1 MPIPSSGLISMF
13 DIVQEFNSF
22 PLGDIMTI
30 ATVVDVGGPFYR
42 FTPRLKYIPQTF
54 TNGDILF
61 ADDFATNE
69 SRWGIIVGQT
79 FSGTPAVTQSLVV
92 DWRQV
97 DANGNRVAPNN
108 MVGALARVW
117 RRADGPMSLDRY
129 YSGGSYVLANTVGF
143 PGGVSTPIPSS
154 GTISLSNFYGAQ
166 SLTVLESSVSGPTTV
181 NLSVPAGTWNVL
193 VRLSGAGGGNGGGDD
208 QAGTL
213 GGPGT
218 SQTFAARVTTNVPGR
233 LVLYGSSPGG
243 NGRYSQSGNVAGTG
257 GLGFLPGGEGGNA
270 GLNGFS
276 GTGGG
281 GGGASAVLWYP
292 DASTSAFV
300 PVCAAGG
307 GGGGCGGGRFV
318 DASNPFAL
326 TQASNSPRWHT
337 FDWNDFT
344 SIDTG
349 PDYWWYDGENG
360 TAYRR
365 VPTLKG
371 QGGTNLPDYYPPG
384 TEPYENYDGGSGGGG
399 GGGNGRSGGL
409 LNVGVRKWSFF
420 NPNPKGVGGSYWFPP
435 PEGTGRGGS
444 QGYTFSSSS
453 LVAGTGNYSTTNTF
467 APANTGGRGQVGGV
481 KIKVTNDLND
491 FTYPTA

>member
-1 MPIPSSGLISMF
+1 MTIPSSGTISML
-13 DIVQEFNSF
+13 DIVKEFNSF

-42 FTPRLKYIPQTF
+42 FTPRLKYVATTF

-69 SRWGIIVGQT
+69 SRWGIIVGQV

-92 DWRQV
+92 NWRQF
-97 DANGNRVAPNN
+97 DALGNRVAPNN
-108 MVGALARVW
+108 MVGALARIW
-117 RRADGPMSLDRY
+117 RQADGGTMSLDRY
-129 YSGGSYVLANTVGF
+129 YSGGSYVFSNAVGF

-154 GTISLSNFYGAQ
+154 GAISLNNFYGAQ
-166 SLTVLESSVSGPTTV
+166 SLTVLESSVVGANIV
-181 NLSVPAGTWNVL
+181 NLSVPPGTWNVL
-193 VRLSGAGGGNGGGDD
+193 VRLSGAGGGDGGADS

-218 SQTFAARVTTNVPGR
+218 SQTFAARVTTNVTGR
-233 LVLYGSSPGG
+233 LALYGSSPGG
-243 NGRYSQSGNVAGTG
+243 NGRYSGSGNVAGTAG
-257 GLGFLPGGEGGNA
+257 QGFLPGGEGGNA
-270 GLNGFS
+270 GYAGYS

-292 DASTSAFV
+292 DASTTAFV

-318 DASNPFAL
+318 DASNPYAL
-326 TQASNSPRWHT
+326 TQANNSPRWHT
-337 FDWNDFT
+337 FEWNDFT
-344 SIDTG
+344 SIATG
-349 PDYWWYDGENG
+349 PTYWWYDGENG
-360 TAYRR
+360 RAYRI

-371 QGGTNLPDYYPPG
+371 QGSTNLSDYYPPG
-384 TEPYENYDGGSGGGG
+384 TEPHINYDGGSAGGA
-399 GGGNGRSGGL
+399 GGGNGFPGGL
-409 LNVGVRKWSFF
+409 MNIGVRKWYLNVSKDGSF
-420 NPNPKGVGGSYWFPP
+420 SWQPP
-435 PEGTGRGGS
+435 PEGTGSGGS

-453 LVAGTGNYSTTNTF
+453 LIAGTGNYSGINTF
-467 APANTGGRGQVGGV
+467 APANTGGRGQVGAV